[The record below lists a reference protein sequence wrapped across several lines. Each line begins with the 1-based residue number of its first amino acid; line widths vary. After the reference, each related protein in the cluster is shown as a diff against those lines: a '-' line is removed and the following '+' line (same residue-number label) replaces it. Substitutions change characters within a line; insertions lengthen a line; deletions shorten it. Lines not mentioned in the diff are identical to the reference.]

1 MTTQANNSSAFMPSG
16 SATSPISHQSS
27 QLSNQQSQAILD
39 TRLSP
44 NQPTDPMASSVSNNP
59 IIQPPTGDQRN
70 SSLNKPRQQRKPT
83 KQNDKAPIS
92 LYYLSLQNPF
102 RSLCIGI
109 VEWKPFDWLIL
120 LTIIANCLVL
130 GFYTPYPNGDS
141 NQTNSLLE
149 LVEYIFLVIFTVE
162 CIMKIIAYGFVCH
175 PGAYLRSAWN
185 VLDFIIVVIGIFSS
199 LLSLFQREGNF
210 DVKAFRAFR
219 VLRPLRLV
227 SGVPSLQIVLNS
239 IMKAMLPLLHIAL
252 LVIFVIV
259 IYAIIGLELFSGKLH
274 STCYN
279 IITGEIME
287 DPHPCGLN
295 GFKCDE
301 SKQLECRSGWE
312 GPNHGITNFDNFG
325 LSMLTVF
332 QCVTNEGWTTVM
344 YNINDAIGNS
354 WPWMY
359 FISLV
364 ILGSFFVMNLVL
376 GVLSGE
382 FSKEREKAKARG
394 DFHKLREKKR
404 FEEDLRGYL
413 DWITQAEDIE
423 PDYATGAGGGL
434 AGYLGPQHHPHHNRG
449 QISAQQQVQ
458 QAQANRIVIRDWTQV
473 SRATPNSLSSISFD
487 QTSTCAI
494 GEEQHPTGDKT
505 SSEHMNSMFTRLFQ
519 ASTKVARLRGDT
531 IFGTRLS
538 PNYQSQQPRQ
548 TSPASLDNQIA
559 QQSASRSPDGDDTNQ
574 STETAKPIQIPRIS
588 LLASHRRYLGR
599 LNRRWRPQCRKW
611 CKSQFLYWTVIVLVF
626 LNTLTLVSE
635 HYGQPA
641 WLDDFQELCNRIFVS
656 LFTLEM
662 FLKMY
667 SLGLQ
672 SYFVSLFNRFDCFVV
687 ISSIIELVLTNT
699 NIMMPLGVSVLRC
712 VRLLRIFKVTR
723 YWFSLRNLVASLI
736 NSMRAIASLLLLLF
750 LFIVIFALLGMQV
763 FGGKFA
769 ETAGGIDESP
779 RSNFDTFS
787 QSLLTVFQIL
797 TGEDWNEV
805 MYVGINAYGGVES
818 RGIWAC
824 LFFIILFICGNYIL
838 LNVFLA
844 IAVDNLADGENLTA
858 IEKSADDGDGTAN
871 GQDDKDGKKRRKSRK
886 RRRKRSSKVKYAP
899 GIELDPNEDKQ
910 ATVNKLTKSNEPQEN
925 NTNRNENLNEV
936 KSASNLGEPEKS
948 GDKSESESSENEE
961 DDGGSSSDDES
972 GSSSED
978 QDDDEEQE
986 YDEDNDANENNNN
999 NDNDHKTGSSN
1010 ITKQEVKLVA
1020 SNIES
1025 IQLDRIDKNLLQVPN
1040 SNSKMVSDDVS
1051 RITPSPSDKSD
1062 KAPSITE
1069 SEFVKLTK
1077 PRARPRRMSELSR
1090 IKTNVKPIPK
1100 YSSFFVFSHE
1110 NGFRKFCHRV
1120 INHRYF
1126 SNIVLVCIL
1135 ISSAMLAAED
1145 PIEENSNRNL
1155 ILNYFDVFFTTIF
1168 TIEIA
1173 LKTITDGF
1181 VLHKGAFCR
1190 SAFNLLDLFVVC
1202 CSLMSFTF
1210 LQKLSVIK
1218 IFRVVRVMRPLRAI
1232 NRAKG
1237 LKHVVSCVIV
1247 AIKTIGNIILITFL
1261 LNFMFATIGVQLF
1274 KGTFYSCTDTSKLT
1288 QAECKASR
1296 LYFQMADIDLPKMED
1311 RLWQLNEFNFNDV
1324 GQGMLTLFT
1333 VSTFEG
1339 WPNLLY
1345 VAIDSTAED
1354 VGGLLNYRQV
1364 VAIFFII
1371 YIIVVAFFMVNIF
1384 VGFVIVTFQNEG
1396 EQEYKNCELEK
1407 NQRACIEF
1415 ALSARPTRRYIPHRK
1430 FQYKVWSFV
1439 TSKSFEY
1446 FIMILIIVNT
1456 ITLAMKYH
1464 NQPPAYSA
1472 ALDTLNI
1479 IFTFL
1484 FALESLLKII
1494 AFRFKN
1500 YFTDFWNFWDFAIV
1514 LGSIIDIVYSNSNPI
1529 VGGGNQAIGSSNST
1543 LPTGSSI
1550 FRQQQ
1555 EKNFISINFFRL
1567 FRVMRLVKLLSRGE
1581 GIKTLLW
1588 TFVKSFQ
1595 ALPYVTL
1602 LILMLFFI
1610 YAVIGMQVFGKIAL
1624 DDSTAIHRNNN
1635 FQTFS
1640 QAILVLFRSA
1650 TGEAWQEIMLA
1661 CMNSPAAKCDPRSK
1675 ASEIPTAG
1683 PDIDTST
1690 MSATTTTT
1698 TTTSTTTTPLTTTA
1712 FDDARNLKASDKIT
1726 ILQGSV
1732 VAPINWLSQNTTS
1745 TLRLHTQHY
1754 NVNGTETNFTYLG
1767 LNRMTTTGYRLSSS
1781 TKVPDIVAEQA
1792 VDEVSCGTDFAVPYF
1807 ISFYVLCSFLIINLF
1822 VAVIMDN
1829 FDYLTRDWSI
1839 LGPHHLEEFVRLW
1852 SEYDPDAKGKIK
1864 HLDVVTLLRK
1874 ISPPLGFG
1882 KLCPQRVA
1890 CKRLVSMNMPLNEDG
1905 TVMFN
1910 ATLFAIVRTSLHI
1923 KTDGNIDDSNEQLRA
1938 IIRKIWKR
1946 TPARLLDEVVP
1957 PASDEDVTV
1966 GKFYATFL
1974 IQDYFRR
1981 FKKKKLERERAGM
1994 RDESS
1999 TVALQA
2005 GIRGLHEFGPKIKR
2019 AISDELNEDNLES
2032 MDEEPTHRRNHT
2044 LFGSVWSTV
2053 RGKRLQL
2060 PANIAA
2066 AAGLANGI
2074 QQQPSAN
2081 DWGPSQQQQHL
2092 GSGHPKQ
2099 VHGGASANNNE
2110 LGTFPMDHYNS
2121 FSSRQQ
2127 HSANEQGGKS
2137 GANLRDGQRY
2147 FGESTDLYGGVYLGE
2162 PNDHWI
2168 ASSTRRDLNSQQ
2180 PLGYMGQTPLN
2191 SNLNRLLYEQAG
2203 LSTGHNSRYQA
2214 NLLRTELA
2222 GALNMTQEELERAAG
2237 DLLKRQSDRKR

>member
-1 MTTQANNSSAFMPSG
+1 MPAPASLASENSNPQGSVQTKPASLSG
-16 SATSPISHQSS
+16 LAASPNSATSLTHQTVSPGPAATTPIPAIQSPVIGS
-27 QLSNQQSQAILD
+27 
-39 TRLSP
+39 
-44 NQPTDPMASSVSNNP
+44 
-59 IIQPPTGDQRN
+59 PTGPVTPAADQSN
-70 SSLNKPRQQRKPT
+70 GASHLASKPRQQRKT
-83 KQNDKAPIS
+83 IKQNDKAPVS
-92 LYYLSLQNPF
+92 LYYLDLQNPL
-102 RSLCIGI
+102 RRLCIGI

-120 LTIIANCLVL
+120 LTITANCLVL
-130 GFYTPYPNGDS
+130 AIYTPYPNGDS
-141 NQTNSLLE
+141 NQTNSMLE
-149 LVEYIFLVIFTVE
+149 LIEYIFLVIFTVE
-162 CIMKIIAYGFVCH
+162 CLMKIVAYGFVCH
-175 PGAYLRSAWN
+175 QGAYLRSAWN

-199 LLSLFQREGNF
+199 LLSLVQKEGNF

-259 IYAIIGLELFSGKLH
+259 IYAIIGLELFSGKMH
-274 STCYN
+274 QTCYDV
-279 IITGEIME
+279 ITNEIME
-287 DPHPCGLN
+287 KPHPCGIN
-295 GFKCDE
+295 GFKCE
-301 SKQLECRSGWE
+301 PGKECRNIWK
-312 GPNHGITNFDNFG
+312 GPNDGITNFDNFG
-325 LSMLTVF
+325 LAMLTVF

-344 YNINDAIGNS
+344 YNINDAIGNA
-354 WPWMY
+354 WPWTY

-413 DWITQAEDIE
+413 DWILQAEDIE
-423 PDYATGAGGGL
+423 PDYATGAGGGV
-434 AGYLGPQHHPHHNRG
+434 AGYLGPQHHPHH
-449 QISAQQQVQ
+449 QQTGAQVQ
-458 QAQANRIVIRDWTQV
+458 QQTEAKQLMNTQKTLAANWSQL
-473 SRATPNSLSSISFD
+473 SRGTPNSLSSLSFD
-487 QTSTCAI
+487 QTSFGMS
-494 GEEQHPTGDKT
+494 GEAEHANGGGQQQQT
-505 SSEHMNSMFTRLFQ
+505 SSDNLNNMFARLFQ
-519 ASTKVARLRGDT
+519 ASSKVARLRGDT
-531 IFGTRLS
+531 IFSSRF
-538 PNYQSQQPRQ
+538 
-548 TSPASLDNQIA
+548 SPALGHNRQHSTSIDAHGPSPDEGTTNSGA
-559 QQSASRSPDGDDTNQ
+559 QQKRASSM
-574 STETAKPIQIPRIS
+574 IS
-588 LLASHRRYLGR
+588 SRRKQLAR
-599 LNRRWRPQCRKW
+599 LNRRWRKKCRKW
-611 CKSQFLYWTVIVLVF
+611 CKSQTLYWTVIVLVF

-635 HYGQPA
+635 HYNQPH
-641 WLDDFQELCNRIFVS
+641 WLDDFQEFCNRVFVT

-667 SLGLQ
+667 SLGFQ
-672 SYFVSLFNRFDCFVV
+672 GYFVSLFNRFDCFVV

-699 NIMMPLGVSVLRC
+699 EIMMPLGVSVLRC
-712 VRLLRIFKVTR
+712 VRLLRIFKVTK

-769 ETAGGIDESP
+769 ETASGIEETS

-805 MYVGINAYGGVES
+805 MYIGIKAYGGVET

-824 LFFIILFICGNYIL
+824 LFFIVLFICGNYIL

-858 IEKSADDGDGTAN
+858 IEKAGEEAAEQEAAAALKQNDGAASESADGKTGS
-871 GQDDKDGKKRRKSRK
+871 KKRSKRK
-886 RRRKRSSKVKYAP
+886 RRRRRESKVKYAP
-899 GIELDPNEDKQ
+899 GIERDPNEHDQQAKVGDSKASKLNSAQHEKQ
-910 ATVNKLTKSNEPQEN
+910 QQSNENGRSIGGNQRVEDEDDEDDELVDSSSSGN
-925 NTNRNENLNEV
+925 GSSNSDSEC
-936 KSASNLGEPEKS
+936 ASGS
-948 GDKSESESSENEE
+948 GSGSESEDEDSDSSNDEEEDEGEEENNKNGNQTTNNKLSESDQSKQQTKTKDSFASSEMMM
-961 DDGGSSSDDES
+961 
-972 GSSSED
+972 
-978 QDDDEEQE
+978 QD
-986 YDEDNDANENNNN
+986 NTNSAKS
-999 NDNDHKTGSSN
+999 HIKT
-1010 ITKQEVKLVA
+1010 Q
-1020 SNIES
+1020 
-1025 IQLDRIDKNLLQVPN
+1025 LLQVPKLE
-1040 SNSKMVSDDVS
+1040 SSSD
-1051 RITPSPSDKSD
+1051 RKFEQ
-1062 KAPSITE
+1062 KRANSITE
-1069 SEFVKLTK
+1069 SDILRMNK
-1077 PRARPRRMSELSR
+1077 PRARPRRMSEVVRMKS
-1090 IKTNVKPIPK
+1090 KVKPIPK
-1100 YSSFFVFSHE
+1100 DTSFFVFTHD
-1110 NGFRKFCHRV
+1110 NQFRCFCHRV

-1126 SNIVLVCIL
+1126 SKLVFTCIL
-1135 ISSAMLAAED
+1135 ISSIMLAAED
-1145 PIEENSNRNL
+1145 PIEEKSNWN
-1155 ILNYFDVFFTTIF
+1155 IVLNYFDVFFTTIF
-1168 TIEIA
+1168 TVEIA

-1181 VLHKGAFCR
+1181 ALHEGAFCR

-1202 CSLMSFTF
+1202 CSLLSFTF

-1274 KGTFYSCTDTSKLT
+1274 KGTFYSCSDTSKLREEDC
-1288 QAECKASR
+1288 QAHR
-1296 LYFQMADIDLPKMED
+1296 LYFQMGDIDLPKMEE
-1311 RLWQLNEFNFNDV
+1311 RKWKLNEFNFNDV

-1339 WPNLLY
+1339 WPALLY
-1345 VAIDSTAED
+1345 VAIDSTAGD

-1396 EQEYKNCELEK
+1396 EQEYKNCELDK

-1415 ALSARPTRRYIPHRK
+1415 ALSARPIRRYIPHRK

-1456 ITLAMKYH
+1456 IALAMKYH
-1464 NQPPAYSA
+1464 GQPAAYST

-1479 IFTFL
+1479 VFTVL

-1500 YFTDFWNFWDFAIV
+1500 YFSDLWNLFDFVIV
-1514 LGSIIDIVYSNSNPI
+1514 LGSIIDIAYSKSE
-1529 VGGGNQAIGSSNST
+1529 SS
-1543 LPTGSSI
+1543 SSI
-1550 FRQQQ
+1550 LSGSPQDKTFL
-1555 EKNFISINFFRL
+1555 SINFFRL
-1567 FRVMRLVKLLSRGE
+1567 FRVMRLVKLLSRGD

-1595 ALPYVTL
+1595 ALPYVAI

-1624 DDSTAIHRNNN
+1624 DDGTEIHRNNH
-1635 FQTFS
+1635 FQTFW

-1650 TGEAWQEIMLA
+1650 TGESWQQIMLA
-1661 CMNSPAAKCDPRSK
+1661 CMNSPDAKCDPRSLDSSDSSPSV
-1675 ASEIPTAG
+1675 AQQLNGNATSATTPRPAFSSTTTRSSIVRNSPTPSHPTGSVVSDRIMVLKQSIVAPLAWLG
-1683 PDIDTST
+1683 PNATSNIRLFNSSLANNNTTYLSLYPNPSLDTRVATLYSP
-1690 MSATTTTT
+1690 AQTTTTT
-1698 TTTSTTTTPLTTTA
+1698 TEPPTKP
-1712 FDDARNLKASDKIT
+1712 D
-1726 ILQGSV
+1726 
-1732 VAPINWLSQNTTS
+1732 
-1745 TLRLHTQHY
+1745 
-1754 NVNGTETNFTYLG
+1754 TE
-1767 LNRMTTTGYRLSSS
+1767 
-1781 TKVPDIVAEQA
+1781 PAI
-1792 VDEVSCGTDFAVPYF
+1792 CGTDFAVPYF
-1807 ISFYVLCSFLIINLF
+1807 ITFYVLCSFLIINLF

-1852 SEYDPDAKGKIK
+1852 SEYDPDAKGRIK

-1882 KLCPQRVA
+1882 KLCPQRIA

-1923 KTDGNIDDSNEQLRA
+1923 KTDGNIDDCNEQLRT
-1938 IIRKIWKR
+1938 IIKKIWKK
-1946 TPARLLDEVVP
+1946 TQPKLLDEVVP

-1981 FKKKKLERERAGM
+1981 FKKKKAERERAGLK
-1994 RDESS
+1994 EEAN

-2005 GIRGLHEFGPKIKR
+2005 GIRGQHEFGPKIKR
-2019 AISDELNEDNLES
+2019 TISGDLNDDIFDS
-2032 MDEEPTHRRNHT
+2032 ADEEPTHRRNHS

-2060 PANIAA
+2060 PANVAA
-2066 AAGLANGI
+2066 AAGATGSNGN
-2074 QQQPSAN
+2074 QSMNQFNAN
-2081 DWGPSQQQQHL
+2081 DWGPSHQQFQ
-2092 GSGHPKQ
+2092 
-2099 VHGGASANNNE
+2099 
-2110 LGTFPMDHYNS
+2110 
-2121 FSSRQQ
+2121 
-2127 HSANEQGGKS
+2127 
-2137 GANLRDGQRY
+2137 
-2147 FGESTDLYGGVYLGE
+2147 
-2162 PNDHWI
+2162 
-2168 ASSTRRDLNSQQ
+2168 
-2180 PLGYMGQTPLN
+2180 
-2191 SNLNRLLYEQAG
+2191 
-2203 LSTGHNSRYQA
+2203 
-2214 NLLRTELA
+2214 
-2222 GALNMTQEELERAAG
+2222 
-2237 DLLKRQSDRKR
+2237 